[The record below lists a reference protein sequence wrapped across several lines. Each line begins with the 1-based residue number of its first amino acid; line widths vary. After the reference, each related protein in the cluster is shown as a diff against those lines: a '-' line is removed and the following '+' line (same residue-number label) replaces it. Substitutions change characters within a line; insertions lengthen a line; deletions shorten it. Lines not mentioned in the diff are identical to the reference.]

1 MVDILGCPGGVLFI
15 CEALLFGGLVIS
27 EMSSEHYSTVK
38 VVAII
43 GEILFIWFSRVW
55 YIIKVFVE
63 EFVLVFRE

>member
-1 MVDILGCPGGVLFI
+1 
-15 CEALLFGGLVIS
+15 
-27 EMSSEHYSTVK
+27 MSSEHYSTVE

-55 YIIKVFVE
+55 YVVKVFVE